1 MIFFRALVFI
11 EELYYLYSLFGV
23 LYSICGEGG
32 KNVFWWVGFFRALGF
47 AHCAWDYF
55 VWLVVVLA

>member
-1 MIFFRALVFI
+1 VRFFRALVFI

-32 KNVFWWVGFFRALGF
+32 KNVFGGWGFSVRWVLHIVRGIILCG
-47 AHCAWDYF
+47 
-55 VWLVVVLA
+55 WL